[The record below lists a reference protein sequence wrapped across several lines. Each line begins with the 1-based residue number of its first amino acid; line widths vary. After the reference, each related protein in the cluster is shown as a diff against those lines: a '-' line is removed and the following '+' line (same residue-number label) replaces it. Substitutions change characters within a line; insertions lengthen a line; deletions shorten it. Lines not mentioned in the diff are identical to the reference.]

1 MRFNKRRHS
10 CLALSKVSP
19 FGNDDLSSGGKNFS
33 VKIVVVAGHVGTHLF
48 AVPALGEPRQN
59 HEFEAIL
66 HYIREFKGRWQ
77 MYNKILSLT
86 TKK

>member
-1 MRFNKRRHS
+1 MMI
-10 CLALSKVSP
+10 LVQVE
-19 FGNDDLSSGGKNFS
+19 KNFS

-77 MYNKILSLT
+77 MYNKILSLK